1 MYPQLILIK
10 NPLDLAILREHI
22 ASDDIKYVA
31 FDTETTGL
39 TKRDEVIGYSVCA
52 SEDKAYYI
60 VLNWWNTV
68 DQRLEYF
75 HDMIEA
81 SKDFMWTLQC
91 KQLVMHN
98 GVFDCYM
105 VESYFRVSLIDSL
118 HTDTMILAHLLDENR
133 KVGLKELAK
142 ARYGEDSAKEQ
153 AEMKAS
159 ITANGGVLTKDKY
172 ELYKADYSLIGK
184 YGAKDALLTYKLFV
198 DMVPELYEQN
208 LDKFF
213 YEDESMPLLRGPTY
227 DLNTTGLQV
236 DVPQL
241 QALKRALEAES
252 LEAKEFIFRE
262 IAPHIKERYPGT
274 NKKNLFNIGSNQH
287 LAWLLFGELGLEFD
301 RLTDGGIDLC
311 RKLDMKVPYVR
322 GLKRQFIENIVNM
335 KDQFY
340 TPDATIN
347 GKLKKGKK
355 IKEPWGYIAVDND
368 TLRKLAPKYKWIA
381 KLLEYKKKM
390 KLLSTYIEGIEDKIF
405 YSVIHPS
412 YLQHGTTSGRYSS
425 RTPNFQN
432 LPRDDE
438 RIKACMV
445 ARPGK
450 VFVSS
455 DYSQLEPRI
464 FAFTSQDE
472 RLMAVFNDNKADFY
486 SVIGMDVYN
495 LIDCTPQ
502 KEGSPNAFGVKYK
515 RYRDWAK
522 TIALAATYG
531 ASARQL
537 MKTTGKSQDDT
548 QMDIDNYFDSF
559 PKVKDMM
566 LESHKLAKTNG
577 FVTNYFGRQRRMPQ
591 AKFID
596 MNLSHSELPY
606 EDRNLLNLAVNHRIQ
621 STGASLINRA
631 AIAFH
636 NNTKTAGINCK
647 IVSQIHDELV
657 IECNEQDAENVSLL
671 LQDAMENTNKLPGIA
686 LEAIPRISKNLSKKI
701 K

>member
-10 NPLDLAILREHI
+10 NPLDLALLLKYTRDKDFI
-22 ASDDIKYVA
+22 ALDS
-31 FDTETTGL
+31 ETTGL
-39 TKRDEVIGYSVCA
+39 TKRDEIIGFSVCGT
-52 SEDKAYYI
+52 EDVAYYI
-60 VLNWWNTV
+60 VLSYWDKEKQALTYLPGM
-68 DQRLEYF
+68 R
-75 HDMIEA
+75 EA
-81 SKDFMWTLQC
+81 SKSFLESLKTKKLIG
-91 KQLVMHN
+91 HN
-98 GVFDCYM
+98 FVFDAYM
-105 VESYFRVSLIDSL
+105 IESYFKVSLMDSC
-118 HTDTMILAHLLDENR
+118 HTDTMVLAHLLDENR

-142 ARYGEDSAKEQ
+142 VRYGEDSAKEQ

-159 ITANGGVLTKDKY
+159 ILSNGGTLTKDKY
-172 ELYKADYSLIGK
+172 ELYKADCDLIGK
-184 YGAKDALLTYKLFV
+184 YGAKDAWLTYKLFL

-213 YEDESMPLLRGPTY
+213 YDEESMPLLRGPTY

-236 DVPQL
+236 DTEQL
-241 QALKRALEAES
+241 QSLKRALEAES

-262 IAPHIKERYPGT
+262 IAPYIKERYPGT
-274 NKKNLFNIGSNQH
+274 SKKNQFNIGSNQH
-287 LAWLLFGELGLEFD
+287 LAWLLFGELSLEFG

-311 RKLDMKVPYVR
+311 HKLDMKIPYIR
-322 GLKRQFIENIVNM
+322 SAKREFIENIVNM
-335 KDQFY
+335 KDQNY
-340 TPDATIN
+340 TPDSIVN

-355 IKEPWGYIAVDND
+355 IKDPWGYIAVDSD
-368 TLRKLAPKYKWIA
+368 TLKKLAPKHKWVA

-412 YLQHGTTSGRYSS
+412 YLQHGTTSGRYSC
-425 RTPNFQN
+425 RNPNFQN

-472 RLMAVFNDNKADFY
+472 RLMAVFNDNTTDFY
-486 SVIGMDVYN
+486 SVIGMGVYN
-495 LIDCTPQ
+495 ITDCTPQ

-515 RYRDWAK
+515 KYRDWAK
-522 TIALAATYG
+522 TLALAVTYG

-566 LESHKLAKTNG
+566 LEAHKLAKTNG

-596 MNLSHSELPY
+596 MDTAHSDLPY

-631 AIAFH
+631 AIAFY
-636 NNTKTAGINCK
+636 NNTKQAGIYCK

-657 IECNEQDAENVSLL
+657 IECNEQDAEDVCLL